1 MGKTVQKLKEF
12 WAKISDKTKK
22 LLIVIIAGTII
33 IAAGAILVL
42 KLLSHT
48 DYATLFTG
56 LNQEE
61 AQEVASLLYD
71 TGVTYQYVDATGTIR
86 VPEGQVDQLRASLL
100 MQGYPKSGFAYD
112 MYINNAGLMTTES
125 DKRQYTLYELQDR
138 LGAQI
143 RLFDQ
148 VQDAKVT
155 ISPANSSNY
164 ALAEQNERSAS
175 VVVTMKNGETLQQNQ
190 AAAIK
195 NLIARCVNGMTFTNV
210 SVFDS
215 ATGLEVDGD
224 NNTGVSADGTSMA
237 ELTTMVE
244 ENIAANIR
252 RVLEKL
258 YGQGNVAV
266 SVKGTL
272 NMEQMISESTQYTVP
287 EKIDDEDKTGL
298 LESES
303 GSGEYSGAEADGA
316 GDVVGADAN
325 ADEPRYTYDTGGD
338 GVTGY
343 SSSNYARQW
352 LYNVLKE
359 QRQVSPGVLQDVSVA
374 VVINTDDLEISNQDL
389 VNLIANSAGI
399 ERTAANQKVSV
410 VRALSTEQKA
420 AAENPPDVANPVVQ
434 RTIPLP
440 LLIAVIAQAVLIL
453 LLLLLMLLRRRKKK
467 KAEELEVDMELGDGY
482 IPLAEDS
489 VGESDAFA
497 SDEDDEME
505 NSEAVL
511 NLRMQH
517 SLKLK
522 QNIGDFVDQN
532 PQIAAKLIQG
542 WLRGEGG
549 EENGGNRKRK

>member
-1 MGKTVQKLKEF
+1 MQKLKEY

-42 KLLSHT
+42 KLLSQT
-48 DYATLFTG
+48 GYATLFTG

-86 VPEGQVDQLRASLL
+86 VPEKQVDQLRATLL

-112 MYINNAGLMTTES
+112 MYIDNAGLMTTES

-175 VVVTMKNGETLQQNQ
+175 VTVTMKAGGTLQTEQ

-195 NLIARCVNGMTFTNV
+195 NLIAHCVNGMTFTDV
-210 SVFDS
+210 SVFD
-215 ATGLEVDGD
+215 AGTGLEVSGGE
-224 NNTGVSADGTSMA
+224 NTGASADGTSMA
-237 ELTTMVE
+237 ELTAMVE

-252 RVLEKL
+252 RILEKL

-266 SVKGTL
+266 SVKGNL
-272 NMEQMISESTQYTVP
+272 NMEQIISESTQYTVP
-287 EKIDDEDKTGL
+287 EKIDDDDKTGL

-303 GSGEYSGAEADGA
+303 GAGEYSGAEADGA

-325 ADEPRYTYDTGGD
+325 ADEPRYTYNTGGD
-338 GVTGY
+338 GVTG
-343 SSSNYARQW
+343 SSSNSYARQW

-359 QRQVSPGVLQDVSVA
+359 QRQVSPGVLQDVTVA
-374 VVINTDDLEISNQDL
+374 VVINTDDLDIANQEL
-389 VNLIANSAGI
+389 VNLISNAAGI
-399 ERTAANQKVSV
+399 DRTEANQKVSV
-410 VRALSTEQKA
+410 VRALSSEQKA
-420 AAENPPDVANPVVQ
+420 AAANPVDPANPVVQ

-467 KAEELEVDMELGDGY
+467 KAEELEENMELGDGY

-497 SDEDDEME
+497 SDLDEEME
-505 NSEAVL
+505 NNEAVL

-549 EENGGNRKRK
+549 DENGGSRKRK

>member
-1 MGKTVQKLKEF
+1 MQKLKEY

-42 KLLSHT
+42 KLLSQT
-48 DYATLFTG
+48 GYATLFTG

-86 VPEGQVDQLRASLL
+86 VPEKQVDQLRATLL

-112 MYINNAGLMTTES
+112 MYIDNAGLMTTES

-175 VVVTMKNGETLQQNQ
+175 VTVTMKAGGTLQTEQ

-195 NLIARCVNGMTFTNV
+195 NLIAHCVNGMTFTDV
-210 SVFDS
+210 SVFD
-215 ATGLEVDGD
+215 AGTGLEVSGGE
-224 NNTGVSADGTSMA
+224 NTGASADGTSMA
-237 ELTTMVE
+237 ELTAMVE

-252 RVLEKL
+252 RILEKL

-266 SVKGTL
+266 SVKGNL
-272 NMEQMISESTQYTVP
+272 NMEQIISESTQYTVP
-287 EKIDDEDKTGL
+287 EKIDDDDKTGL

-303 GSGEYSGAEADGA
+303 GAGEYSGAEADGA

-325 ADEPRYTYDTGGD
+325 ADEPRYTYNTGGD
-338 GVTGY
+338 GITG
-343 SSSNYARQW
+343 SSSNSYARQW

-359 QRQVSPGVLQDVSVA
+359 QRQVSPGVLQDVTVA
-374 VVINTDDLEISNQDL
+374 VVINTDDLDIANQEL
-389 VNLIANSAGI
+389 VNLISNAAGI
-399 ERTAANQKVSV
+399 DRTEANQKVSV
-410 VRALSTEQKA
+410 VRALSSEQKA
-420 AAENPPDVANPVVQ
+420 AAANPADPANPVVQ
-434 RTIPLP
+434 RSIPLP

-467 KAEELEVDMELGDGY
+467 KAEELEENMELGDGY

-497 SDEDDEME
+497 SDLDEEME
-505 NSEAVL
+505 NNEAVL

-549 EENGGNRKRK
+549 DENGGSRKRK

>member
-1 MGKTVQKLKEF
+1 VQKLKEY

-42 KLLSHT
+42 KLLSQT
-48 DYATLFTG
+48 GYATLFTG

-86 VPEGQVDQLRASLL
+86 VPEKQVDQLRATLL

-112 MYINNAGLMTTES
+112 MYIDNAGLMTTES

-175 VVVTMKNGETLQQNQ
+175 VTVTMKAGETLQTEQ

-195 NLIARCVNGMTFTNV
+195 NLIARCVNGMTFTDV
-210 SVFDS
+210 SVFD
-215 ATGLEVDGD
+215 AGTGLEVSGGE
-224 NNTGVSADGTSMA
+224 NTGASADGTSMA
-237 ELTTMVE
+237 ELTAMVE

-252 RVLEKL
+252 RILEKL

-266 SVKGTL
+266 SVKGNL
-272 NMEQMISESTQYTVP
+272 NMEQIISESTQYTVP
-287 EKIDDEDKTGL
+287 EKIDDDDKTGL

-303 GSGEYSGAEADGA
+303 GAGEYSGAEADGA

-325 ADEPRYTYDTGGD
+325 ADEPRYTYNTGGD
-338 GVTGY
+338 GITG
-343 SSSNYARQW
+343 SSSNSYARQW

-359 QRQVSPGVLQDVSVA
+359 QRQVSPGVLQDVTVA
-374 VVINTDDLEISNQDL
+374 VVINTDDLDIANQEL
-389 VNLIANSAGI
+389 VNLISNAAGI
-399 ERTAANQKVSV
+399 DRTEANQKVSV
-410 VRALSTEQKA
+410 VRALSSEQKA
-420 AAENPPDVANPVVQ
+420 AAANPVDPANPVVQ

-467 KAEELEVDMELGDGY
+467 KAEELEENMELGDGY

-497 SDEDDEME
+497 SDLDEEME
-505 NSEAVL
+505 NNEAVL

-549 EENGGNRKRK
+549 DENGGSRKRK

>member
-1 MGKTVQKLKEF
+1 MQKLKEY

-42 KLLSHT
+42 KLLSQT
-48 DYATLFTG
+48 GYATLFTG

-86 VPEGQVDQLRASLL
+86 VPEKQVDQLRATLL

-112 MYINNAGLMTTES
+112 MYIDNAGLMTTES

-175 VVVTMKNGETLQQNQ
+175 VTVTMEAGETLQTEQ

-195 NLIARCVNGMTFTNV
+195 NLIAHCVNGMTFTNV
-210 SVFDS
+210 SVFDA
-215 ATGLEVDGD
+215 ATGLEVNGEE
-224 NNTGVSADGTSMA
+224 NTGVSADGTSMA
-237 ELTTMVE
+237 ELTAMVE

-252 RVLEKL
+252 RILEKL

-272 NMEQMISESTQYTVP
+272 NMEQIISESTQYTVP

-374 VVINTDDLEISNQDL
+374 AVINTDDLEISNQDL
-389 VNLIANSAGI
+389 INLIANSAGI
-399 ERTAANQKVSV
+399 DRTQANQKVSI
-410 VRALSTEQKA
+410 VRSLSTEQKA
-420 AAENPPDVANPVVQ
+420 AAANPSDTTSPVVQ

-453 LLLLLMLLRRRKKK
+453 LLLLLMILRRRKKK
-467 KAEELEVDMELGDGY
+467 KAEELEEEMELGDGY

-497 SDEDDEME
+497 FDEDDEME

-532 PQIAAKLIQG
+532 PQIAAKLVQG

-549 EENGGNRKRK
+549 DENGSNRKRK

>member
-1 MGKTVQKLKEF
+1 MQKLKEY

-42 KLLSHT
+42 KLLSQT
-48 DYATLFTG
+48 GYATLFTG

-86 VPEGQVDQLRASLL
+86 VPEKEVDQLRATLL

-112 MYINNAGLMTTES
+112 MYIDNAGLMTTES

-175 VVVTMKNGETLQQNQ
+175 VTVTMKAGETLQTEQ

-195 NLIARCVNGMTFTNV
+195 NLIAHCVNGMTFTDV
-210 SVFDS
+210 SVFD
-215 ATGLEVDGD
+215 AGTGLEVSGGE
-224 NNTGVSADGTSMA
+224 NTGASADGTSMA
-237 ELTTMVE
+237 ELTAMVE

-252 RVLEKL
+252 RILEKL

-266 SVKGTL
+266 SVKGNL
-272 NMEQMISESTQYTVP
+272 NMEQIISESTQYTVP
-287 EKIDDEDKTGL
+287 EKIDDDDKTGL

-303 GSGEYSGAEADGA
+303 GAGEYSGAEADGA

-325 ADEPRYTYDTGGD
+325 ADEPRYTYNTGGD
-338 GVTGY
+338 GITG
-343 SSSNYARQW
+343 SSSNSYARQW

-359 QRQVSPGVLQDVSVA
+359 QRQVSPGVLQDVTVA
-374 VVINTDDLEISNQDL
+374 VVINTDDLDIANQEL
-389 VNLIANSAGI
+389 VNLISNAAGI
-399 ERTAANQKVSV
+399 DRTEANQKVSV
-410 VRALSTEQKA
+410 VRALSSEQKA
-420 AAENPPDVANPVVQ
+420 AAANPVDPANPVVQ

-467 KAEELEVDMELGDGY
+467 KAEELEENMELGDGY

-497 SDEDDEME
+497 SDLDEEME
-505 NSEAVL
+505 NNEAVL

-549 EENGGNRKRK
+549 DENGGSRKRK

>member
-1 MGKTVQKLKEF
+1 MQKLKEY

-42 KLLSHT
+42 KLLSQT
-48 DYATLFTG
+48 GYATLFTG

-86 VPEGQVDQLRASLL
+86 VPEKQVDQLRATLL

-112 MYINNAGLMTTES
+112 MYIDNAGLMTTES

-175 VVVTMKNGETLQQNQ
+175 VTVTMKAGETLQTEQ

-195 NLIARCVNGMTFTNV
+195 NLIAHCVNGMTFTDV
-210 SVFDS
+210 SVFD
-215 ATGLEVDGD
+215 AGTGLEVSGGE
-224 NNTGVSADGTSMA
+224 NTGASADGTSMA
-237 ELTTMVE
+237 ELTAMVE

-252 RVLEKL
+252 RILEKL

-266 SVKGTL
+266 SVKGNL
-272 NMEQMISESTQYTVP
+272 NMEQIISESTQYTVP
-287 EKIDDEDKTGL
+287 EKIDDDDKTGL

-303 GSGEYSGAEADGA
+303 GAGEYSGAEADGA

-325 ADEPRYTYDTGGD
+325 ADEPRYTYNTGGD
-338 GVTGY
+338 GITG
-343 SSSNYARQW
+343 SSSNSYARQW

-359 QRQVSPGVLQDVSVA
+359 QRQVSPGVLQDVTVA
-374 VVINTDDLEISNQDL
+374 VVINTDDLDIANQEL
-389 VNLIANSAGI
+389 VNLISNAAGI
-399 ERTAANQKVSV
+399 DRTEANQKVSV
-410 VRALSTEQKA
+410 VRALSSEQKA
-420 AAENPPDVANPVVQ
+420 AAANPVDPANPVVQ

-467 KAEELEVDMELGDGY
+467 KAEELEENMELGDGY

-497 SDEDDEME
+497 SDLDEEME
-505 NSEAVL
+505 NNEAVL

-549 EENGGNRKRK
+549 DENGGSRKRK

>member
-1 MGKTVQKLKEF
+1 MQKLKEY

-42 KLLSHT
+42 KLLSQT
-48 DYATLFTG
+48 GYATLFTG

-86 VPEGQVDQLRASLL
+86 VPEKQVDQLRATLL

-112 MYINNAGLMTTES
+112 MYIDNAGLMTTES

-175 VVVTMKNGETLQQNQ
+175 VTVTMKAGETLQTEQ

-195 NLIARCVNGMTFTNV
+195 NLIAHCVNGMTFTDV
-210 SVFDS
+210 SVFD
-215 ATGLEVDGD
+215 AGTGLEVSGGE
-224 NNTGVSADGTSMA
+224 NTGASADGTSMA
-237 ELTTMVE
+237 ELTAMVE

-252 RVLEKL
+252 RILEKL

-266 SVKGTL
+266 SVKGNL
-272 NMEQMISESTQYTVP
+272 NMEQIISESTQYTVP
-287 EKIDDEDKTGL
+287 EKIDDDDKTGL

-303 GSGEYSGAEADGA
+303 GAGEYSGAEADGA

-325 ADEPRYTYDTGGD
+325 ADEPRYTYNTGGD
-338 GVTGY
+338 GITG
-343 SSSNYARQW
+343 SSSNSYARQW

-359 QRQVSPGVLQDVSVA
+359 QRQVSPGVLQDVTVA
-374 VVINTDDLEISNQDL
+374 VVINTDDLDIANQEL
-389 VNLIANSAGI
+389 VNLISNAAGI
-399 ERTAANQKVSV
+399 DRTEANQKVSV
-410 VRALSTEQKA
+410 VRALSSEQKA
-420 AAENPPDVANPVVQ
+420 AAANPADPANPVVQ
-434 RTIPLP
+434 RSIPLP

-453 LLLLLMLLRRRKKK
+453 LLLLLMLLRRKKKK
-467 KAEELEVDMELGDGY
+467 KAEELEENMELGDGY

-489 VGESDAFA
+489 VGDSDAFA
-497 SDEDDEME
+497 SDLDEEME
-505 NSEAVL
+505 NNEAVL

-549 EENGGNRKRK
+549 DENGGSRKRK

>member
-1 MGKTVQKLKEF
+1 MQKLKEY

-42 KLLSHT
+42 KLLSQT
-48 DYATLFTG
+48 GYATLFTG

-86 VPEGQVDQLRASLL
+86 VPEKQVDQLRATLL

-112 MYINNAGLMTTES
+112 MYIDNAGLMTTES

-175 VVVTMKNGETLQQNQ
+175 VTVTMKAGETLQTEQ

-195 NLIARCVNGMTFTNV
+195 NLIAHCVNGMTFTDV
-210 SVFDS
+210 SVFD
-215 ATGLEVDGD
+215 AGTGLEVSGGE
-224 NNTGVSADGTSMA
+224 NTGASADGTSMA
-237 ELTTMVE
+237 ELTAMVE

-252 RVLEKL
+252 RILEKL

-266 SVKGTL
+266 SVKGNL
-272 NMEQMISESTQYTVP
+272 NMEQIISESTQYTVP
-287 EKIDDEDKTGL
+287 EKIDDDDKTGL

-303 GSGEYSGAEADGA
+303 GAGEYSGAEADGA

-325 ADEPRYTYDTGGD
+325 ADEPRYTYNTGGD
-338 GVTGY
+338 GITG
-343 SSSNYARQW
+343 SSSNSYARQW

-359 QRQVSPGVLQDVSVA
+359 QRQVSPGVLQDVTVA
-374 VVINTDDLEISNQDL
+374 VVINTDDLDIANQEL
-389 VNLIANSAGI
+389 VNLISNAAGI
-399 ERTAANQKVSV
+399 DRTEANQKVSV
-410 VRALSTEQKA
+410 VRALSSEQKA
-420 AAENPPDVANPVVQ
+420 AAANPADPANPVVQ
-434 RTIPLP
+434 RSIPLP
-440 LLIAVIAQAVLIL
+440 LLVAVIAQAVLIL
-453 LLLLLMLLRRRKKK
+453 LLLLLMLLRRKKKK
-467 KAEELEVDMELGDGY
+467 KAEELEENMELGDGY

-489 VGESDAFA
+489 VGDSDAFA
-497 SDEDDEME
+497 SDLDEEME
-505 NSEAVL
+505 NNEAVL

-549 EENGGNRKRK
+549 DENGGSRKRK

>member
-1 MGKTVQKLKEF
+1 MQKLKEY

-42 KLLSHT
+42 KLLSQT
-48 DYATLFTG
+48 GYATLFTG

-86 VPEGQVDQLRASLL
+86 VPEKQVDQLRATLL

-112 MYINNAGLMTTES
+112 MYIDNAGLMTTES

-175 VVVTMKNGETLQQNQ
+175 VTVTMKAGETLQTEQ

-195 NLIARCVNGMTFTNV
+195 NLIAHCVNGMTFTDV
-210 SVFDS
+210 SVFD
-215 ATGLEVDGD
+215 AGTGLEVSGGE
-224 NNTGVSADGTSMA
+224 NTGASADGTSMA
-237 ELTTMVE
+237 ELTAMVE

-252 RVLEKL
+252 RILEKL

-266 SVKGTL
+266 SVKGNL
-272 NMEQMISESTQYTVP
+272 NMEQIISESTQYTVP
-287 EKIDDEDKTGL
+287 EKIDDDDKTGL

-303 GSGEYSGAEADGA
+303 GAGEYSGAEADGA

-325 ADEPRYTYDTGGD
+325 ADEPRYTYNTGGD
-338 GVTGY
+338 GITG
-343 SSSNYARQW
+343 SSSNSYARQW

-359 QRQVSPGVLQDVSVA
+359 QRQVSPGVLQDVTVA
-374 VVINTDDLEISNQDL
+374 VVINTDDLDIANQEL
-389 VNLIANSAGI
+389 VNLISNAAGI
-399 ERTAANQKVSV
+399 DRTEANQKVSV
-410 VRALSTEQKA
+410 VRALSSEQKA
-420 AAENPPDVANPVVQ
+420 AAANPVDPANPVVQ
-434 RTIPLP
+434 RSIPLP

-467 KAEELEVDMELGDGY
+467 KAEELEENMELGDGY

-497 SDEDDEME
+497 SDLDEEME
-505 NSEAVL
+505 NNEAVL

-549 EENGGNRKRK
+549 DENGGSRKRK

>member
-1 MGKTVQKLKEF
+1 MGKAVQKLKEY

-22 LLIVIIAGTII
+22 LLIVIIAGTLI
-33 IAAGAILVL
+33 IAVGAVLAL
-42 KLLSHT
+42 KLLSRT

-61 AQEVASLLYD
+61 AQEVANLLYD

-86 VPEGQVDQLRASLL
+86 VPESQVDQLRVSLL

-112 MYINNAGLMTTES
+112 MYIDNAGLMTTES

-175 VVVTMKNGETLQQNQ
+175 VTVTMKSGESLQPEQ

-195 NLIARCVNGMTFTNV
+195 NLIAHCVNGMTFTNV
-210 SVFDS
+210 SVFDA
-215 ATGLEVDGD
+215 ATGLEVNGEE
-224 NNTGVSADGTSMA
+224 NTGVSADGTSMA
-237 ELTTMVE
+237 ELTAMVE

-252 RVLEKL
+252 RILEKL

-272 NMEQMISESTQYTVP
+272 NMEQIISESTQYTVP

-374 VVINTDDLEISNQDL
+374 AVINTDDLEISNQDL
-389 VNLIANSAGI
+389 INLIANSAGI
-399 ERTAANQKVSV
+399 DRTQANQKVSI
-410 VRALSTEQKA
+410 VRSLSTEQKA
-420 AAENPPDVANPVVQ
+420 AAANPSDTTSPVVQ

-453 LLLLLMLLRRRKKK
+453 LLLLLMILRRRKKK
-467 KAEELEVDMELGDGY
+467 KAEELEEEMELGDGY

-497 SDEDDEME
+497 FDEDDEME

-532 PQIAAKLIQG
+532 PQIAAKLVQG

-549 EENGGNRKRK
+549 DENGSNRKRK

>member
-1 MGKTVQKLKEF
+1 LGKAVQKLKEY

-42 KLLSHT
+42 KLLSQT
-48 DYATLFTG
+48 GYATLFTG

-86 VPEGQVDQLRASLL
+86 VHEKQVDQLRATLL

-112 MYINNAGLMTTES
+112 MYIDNAGLMTTES

-148 VQDAKVT
+148 GQDAKVT

-175 VVVTMKNGETLQQNQ
+175 VTVTMKAGETLQTEQ

-195 NLIARCVNGMTFTNV
+195 NLIAHCVNGMTFTDV
-210 SVFDS
+210 SVFD
-215 ATGLEVDGD
+215 AGTGLEVSGGE
-224 NNTGVSADGTSMA
+224 NTGASADGTSMA
-237 ELTTMVE
+237 ELTAMVE

-252 RVLEKL
+252 RILEKL

-266 SVKGTL
+266 SVKGNL
-272 NMEQMISESTQYTVP
+272 NMEQIISESTQYTVP
-287 EKIDDEDKTGL
+287 EKIDDDDKTGL

-303 GSGEYSGAEADGA
+303 GAGEYSGAEADGA

-325 ADEPRYTYDTGGD
+325 ADEPRYTYNTGGD
-338 GVTGY
+338 GITG
-343 SSSNYARQW
+343 SSSNSYARQW

-359 QRQVSPGVLQDVSVA
+359 QRQVSPGVLQDVTVA
-374 VVINTDDLEISNQDL
+374 VVINTDDLDIANQEL
-389 VNLIANSAGI
+389 VNLISNAAGI
-399 ERTAANQKVSV
+399 DRTEANQKVSV
-410 VRALSTEQKA
+410 VRALSSEQKA
-420 AAENPPDVANPVVQ
+420 AAANPVDPANPVVQ

-467 KAEELEVDMELGDGY
+467 KAEELEENMELGDGY

-497 SDEDDEME
+497 SDLDEEME
-505 NSEAVL
+505 NNEAVL

-549 EENGGNRKRK
+549 DENGGSRKRK

>member
-1 MGKTVQKLKEF
+1 MQKLKEY

-42 KLLSHT
+42 KLLSQT
-48 DYATLFTG
+48 GYATLFTG

-86 VPEGQVDQLRASLL
+86 VPEKQVDQLRATLL

-112 MYINNAGLMTTES
+112 MYIDNAGLMTTES

-175 VVVTMKNGETLQQNQ
+175 VTVTMKAGGTLQTEQ

-195 NLIARCVNGMTFTNV
+195 NLIAHCVNGMTFTDV
-210 SVFDS
+210 SVFD
-215 ATGLEVDGD
+215 AGTGLEVSGGE
-224 NNTGVSADGTSMA
+224 NTGASADGTSMA
-237 ELTTMVE
+237 ELTAMVE

-252 RVLEKL
+252 RILEKL

-266 SVKGTL
+266 SVKGNL
-272 NMEQMISESTQYTVP
+272 NMEQIISESTQYTVP
-287 EKIDDEDKTGL
+287 EKIDDDDKTGL

-303 GSGEYSGAEADGA
+303 GAGEYSGAEADGA

-325 ADEPRYTYDTGGD
+325 ADEPRYTYNTGGD
-338 GVTGY
+338 GITG
-343 SSSNYARQW
+343 SSSNSYARQW

-359 QRQVSPGVLQDVSVA
+359 QRQVSPGVLQDVTVA
-374 VVINTDDLEISNQDL
+374 VVINTDDLDIANQEL
-389 VNLIANSAGI
+389 VNLISNAAGI
-399 ERTAANQKVSV
+399 DRTEANQKVSV
-410 VRALSTEQKA
+410 VRALSSEQKA
-420 AAENPPDVANPVVQ
+420 AAANPVDPANPVVQ

-467 KAEELEVDMELGDGY
+467 KAEELEENMELGDGY

-497 SDEDDEME
+497 SDLDEEME
-505 NSEAVL
+505 NNEAVL

-549 EENGGNRKRK
+549 DENGGSRKRK

>member
-1 MGKTVQKLKEF
+1 MQKLKEY

-42 KLLSHT
+42 KLLSQT
-48 DYATLFTG
+48 GYATLFTG

-86 VPEGQVDQLRASLL
+86 VPEKQVDQLRATLL

-112 MYINNAGLMTTES
+112 MYIDNAGLMTTES

-175 VVVTMKNGETLQQNQ
+175 VTVTMKAGETLQTEQ

-195 NLIARCVNGMTFTNV
+195 NLIAHCVNGMTFTDV
-210 SVFDS
+210 SVFD
-215 ATGLEVDGD
+215 AGTGLEVSGGE
-224 NNTGVSADGTSMA
+224 NTGASADGTSMA
-237 ELTTMVE
+237 ELTSMVE

-252 RVLEKL
+252 RILEKL

-266 SVKGTL
+266 SVKGNL
-272 NMEQMISESTQYTVP
+272 NMEQIISESTQYTVP
-287 EKIDDEDKTGL
+287 EKIDDDDKTGL

-303 GSGEYSGAEADGA
+303 GAGEYSGAEADGA

-325 ADEPRYTYDTGGD
+325 ADEPRYTYNTGGD
-338 GVTGY
+338 GITG
-343 SSSNYARQW
+343 SSSNSYARQW

-359 QRQVSPGVLQDVSVA
+359 QRQVSPGVLQDVTVA
-374 VVINTDDLEISNQDL
+374 VVINTDDLDIANQEL
-389 VNLIANSAGI
+389 VNLISNAAGI
-399 ERTAANQKVSV
+399 DRTEANQKVSV
-410 VRALSTEQKA
+410 VRALSSEQKA
-420 AAENPPDVANPVVQ
+420 AAANPVDPANPVVQ

-467 KAEELEVDMELGDGY
+467 KAEELEENMELGDGY

-497 SDEDDEME
+497 SDLDEEME
-505 NSEAVL
+505 NNEAVL

-549 EENGGNRKRK
+549 DENGGSRKRK

>member
-1 MGKTVQKLKEF
+1 MQKLKEY

-42 KLLSHT
+42 KLLSQT
-48 DYATLFTG
+48 GYATLFTG

-86 VPEGQVDQLRASLL
+86 VPEKQVDQLRATLL

-112 MYINNAGLMTTES
+112 MYIDNAGLMTTES

-175 VVVTMKNGETLQQNQ
+175 VTVTMKAGETLQTEQ

-195 NLIARCVNGMTFTNV
+195 NLIAHCVNGMTFTDV
-210 SVFDS
+210 SVFD
-215 ATGLEVDGD
+215 AGTGLEVSGGE
-224 NNTGVSADGTSMA
+224 NTGASADGTSMA
-237 ELTTMVE
+237 ELTAMVE

-252 RVLEKL
+252 RILEKL

-266 SVKGTL
+266 SVKGNL
-272 NMEQMISESTQYTVP
+272 NMEQIISESTQYTVP
-287 EKIDDEDKTGL
+287 EKIDDDDKTGL

-303 GSGEYSGAEADGA
+303 GAGEYSGAEADGA

-325 ADEPRYTYDTGGD
+325 ADEPRYTYNTGGD
-338 GVTGY
+338 GVTG
-343 SSSNYARQW
+343 SSSNSYARQW

-359 QRQVSPGVLQDVSVA
+359 QRQVSPGVLQDVTVA
-374 VVINTDDLEISNQDL
+374 VVINTDDLDIANQEL
-389 VNLIANSAGI
+389 VNLISNAAGI
-399 ERTAANQKVSV
+399 DRTEANQKVSV
-410 VRALSTEQKA
+410 VRALSSEQKA
-420 AAENPPDVANPVVQ
+420 AAANPVDPANPVVQ

-467 KAEELEVDMELGDGY
+467 KAEELEENMELGDGY

-497 SDEDDEME
+497 SDLDEEME
-505 NSEAVL
+505 NNEAVL

-549 EENGGNRKRK
+549 DENGGSRKRK

>member
-1 MGKTVQKLKEF
+1 MQKLKEY

-42 KLLSHT
+42 KLLSQT
-48 DYATLFTG
+48 GYATLFTG

-86 VPEGQVDQLRASLL
+86 VPEKQVDQLRATLL

-112 MYINNAGLMTTES
+112 MYIDNAGLMTTES

-175 VVVTMKNGETLQQNQ
+175 VTVTMKAGGTLQTEQ

-195 NLIARCVNGMTFTNV
+195 NLIAHCVNGMTFTDV
-210 SVFDS
+210 SVFD
-215 ATGLEVDGD
+215 AGTGLEVSGGE
-224 NNTGVSADGTSMA
+224 NTGASADGTSMA
-237 ELTTMVE
+237 ELTAMVE

-252 RVLEKL
+252 RILEKL

-266 SVKGTL
+266 SVKGNL
-272 NMEQMISESTQYTVP
+272 NMEQIISESTQYTVP
-287 EKIDDEDKTGL
+287 EKIDDDDKTGL

-303 GSGEYSGAEADGA
+303 GAGEYSGAEADGA

-325 ADEPRYTYDTGGD
+325 ADEPRYTYNTGGD
-338 GVTGY
+338 GITG
-343 SSSNYARQW
+343 SSSNSYARQW

-359 QRQVSPGVLQDVSVA
+359 QRQVSPGVLQDVTVA
-374 VVINTDDLEISNQDL
+374 VVINTDDLDIANQEL
-389 VNLIANSAGI
+389 VNLISNAAGI
-399 ERTAANQKVSV
+399 DRTEANQKVSV
-410 VRALSTEQKA
+410 VRALSSEQKA
-420 AAENPPDVANPVVQ
+420 AAANPVDPANPVVQ

-467 KAEELEVDMELGDGY
+467 KAEELEENMELGDGY

-489 VGESDAFA
+489 VGDSDAFA
-497 SDEDDEME
+497 SDLDEEME
-505 NSEAVL
+505 NNEAVL

-549 EENGGNRKRK
+549 DENGGSRKRK

>member
-1 MGKTVQKLKEF
+1 MQKLKEY

-42 KLLSHT
+42 KLLSQT
-48 DYATLFTG
+48 GYATLFTG

-86 VPEGQVDQLRASLL
+86 VPEKQVDQLRATLL

-112 MYINNAGLMTTES
+112 MYIDNAGLMTTES

-175 VVVTMKNGETLQQNQ
+175 VTVTMKAGETLQTEQ

-195 NLIARCVNGMTFTNV
+195 NLIAHCVNGMTFTDV
-210 SVFDS
+210 SVFD
-215 ATGLEVDGD
+215 AGTGLEVSGGE
-224 NNTGVSADGTSMA
+224 NTGASADGTSMA
-237 ELTTMVE
+237 ELTAMVE

-252 RVLEKL
+252 RILEKL

-266 SVKGTL
+266 SVKGNL
-272 NMEQMISESTQYTVP
+272 NMEQIISESTQYTVP
-287 EKIDDEDKTGL
+287 EKIDDDDKTGL

-303 GSGEYSGAEADGA
+303 GAGEYSGAEADGA

-325 ADEPRYTYDTGGD
+325 ADEPRYTYNTGGD
-338 GVTGY
+338 GITG
-343 SSSNYARQW
+343 SSSNSYARQW

-359 QRQVSPGVLQDVSVA
+359 QRQVSPGVLQDVTVA
-374 VVINTDDLEISNQDL
+374 VVINTDDLDIANQEL
-389 VNLIANSAGI
+389 VNLISNAAGI
-399 ERTAANQKVSV
+399 DRTEANQKVSV
-410 VRALSTEQKA
+410 VRALSSEQKA
-420 AAENPPDVANPVVQ
+420 AAANPADPANPVVQ

-467 KAEELEVDMELGDGY
+467 KAEELEENMELGDGY

-497 SDEDDEME
+497 SDLDEEME
-505 NSEAVL
+505 NNEAVL

-549 EENGGNRKRK
+549 DENGGSRKRK

>member
-1 MGKTVQKLKEF
+1 MLKEY
-12 WAKISDKTKK
+12 WAKISDKIKK
-22 LLIVIIAGTII
+22 LLFVIIAGTII

-42 KLLSHT
+42 KLLSQT
-48 DYATLFTG
+48 GYATLFTG

-86 VPEGQVDQLRASLL
+86 VPEKQVDQLRATLL

-112 MYINNAGLMTTES
+112 MYIDNAGLMTTES

-175 VVVTMKNGETLQQNQ
+175 VTVTMKAGETLQTEQ

-195 NLIARCVNGMTFTNV
+195 NLIAHCVNGMTFTDV
-210 SVFDS
+210 SVFD
-215 ATGLEVDGD
+215 AGTGLEVSGGE
-224 NNTGVSADGTSMA
+224 NTGASADGTSMA
-237 ELTTMVE
+237 ELTAMVE

-252 RVLEKL
+252 RILEKL

-266 SVKGTL
+266 SVKGNL
-272 NMEQMISESTQYTVP
+272 NMEQIISESTQYTVP
-287 EKIDDEDKTGL
+287 EKIDDDDKTGL

-303 GSGEYSGAEADGA
+303 GAGEYSGAEADGA

-325 ADEPRYTYDTGGD
+325 ADEPRYTYNTGGD
-338 GVTGY
+338 GITG
-343 SSSNYARQW
+343 SSSNSYARQW

-359 QRQVSPGVLQDVSVA
+359 QRQVSPGVLQDVTVA
-374 VVINTDDLEISNQDL
+374 VVINTDDLDIANQEL
-389 VNLIANSAGI
+389 VNLISNAAGI
-399 ERTAANQKVSV
+399 DRTEANQKVSV
-410 VRALSTEQKA
+410 VRALSSEQKA
-420 AAENPPDVANPVVQ
+420 AAANPVDPANPVVQ

-467 KAEELEVDMELGDGY
+467 KAEELEENMELGDGY

-497 SDEDDEME
+497 SDLDEEME
-505 NSEAVL
+505 NNEAVL

-549 EENGGNRKRK
+549 DENGGSRKRK

>member
-1 MGKTVQKLKEF
+1 MQKLKEY

-22 LLIVIIAGTII
+22 LLIVIIAGTLI
-33 IAAGAILVL
+33 IAVGAVLAL
-42 KLLSHT
+42 KLLSRT

-86 VPEGQVDQLRASLL
+86 VPEKQVDQLRATLL

-112 MYINNAGLMTTES
+112 MYIDNAGLMTTES

-175 VVVTMKNGETLQQNQ
+175 VTVTMKAGETLQTEQ

-195 NLIARCVNGMTFTNV
+195 NLIAHCVNGMTFTDV
-210 SVFDS
+210 SVFD
-215 ATGLEVDGD
+215 AGTGLEVSGGE
-224 NNTGVSADGTSMA
+224 NTGASADGTSMA
-237 ELTTMVE
+237 ELTAMVE

-252 RVLEKL
+252 RILEKL

-266 SVKGTL
+266 SVKGNL
-272 NMEQMISESTQYTVP
+272 NMEQIISESTQYTVP
-287 EKIDDEDKTGL
+287 EKIDDDDKTGL

-303 GSGEYSGAEADGA
+303 GAGEYSGAEADGA

-325 ADEPRYTYDTGGD
+325 ADEPRYTYNTGGD
-338 GVTGY
+338 GITG
-343 SSSNYARQW
+343 SSSNSYARQW

-359 QRQVSPGVLQDVSVA
+359 QRQVSPGVLQDVTVA
-374 VVINTDDLEISNQDL
+374 VVINTDDLDIANQEL
-389 VNLIANSAGI
+389 VNLISNAAGI
-399 ERTAANQKVSV
+399 DRTEANQKVSV
-410 VRALSTEQKA
+410 VRALSSEQKA
-420 AAENPPDVANPVVQ
+420 AAANPVDPANPVVQ

-467 KAEELEVDMELGDGY
+467 KAEELEENMELGDGY

-497 SDEDDEME
+497 SDLDEEME
-505 NSEAVL
+505 NNEAVL

-549 EENGGNRKRK
+549 DENGGSRKRK